1 MRWKGQRL
9 QPDKVQGEW
18 SFTMLYAEML
28 AAHWWNI
35 TPEKWEEADI
45 DTKAKM
51 LKTWNLENLRQAL
64 EQREANKP
72 HGKLS

>member
-1 MRWKGQRL
+1 
-9 QPDKVQGEW
+9 
-18 SFTMLYAEML
+18 MLYAEML